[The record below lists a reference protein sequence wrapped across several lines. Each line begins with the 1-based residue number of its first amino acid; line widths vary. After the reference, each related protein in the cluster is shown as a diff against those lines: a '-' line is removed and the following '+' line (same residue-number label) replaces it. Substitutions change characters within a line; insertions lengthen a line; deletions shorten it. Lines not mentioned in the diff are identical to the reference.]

1 MSSDQS
7 NEMSDDILTVDTAK
21 RAREVITTL
30 AELKNRLIY
39 EGELSEESH
48 ALYNNIEQT
57 LYQAIGEIYGWS
69 IQETTQAQADQ
80 NKDGSQDRDS

>member
-1 MSSDQS
+1 
-7 NEMSDDILTVDTAK
+7 MSDDIDDIVTVDTAK
-21 RAREVITTL
+21 RAREVVTTL
-30 AELKNRLIY
+30 AELKHRLIY

-69 IQETTQAQADQ
+69 TQETTQAQADQ

>member
-7 NEMSDDILTVDTAK
+7 SEMSDDIVTVDTAK

-80 NKDGSQDRDS
+80 NKDGSQGRDS

>member
-1 MSSDQS
+1 
-7 NEMSDDILTVDTAK
+7 MSDNDIVTVDTAK

-30 AELKNRLIY
+30 AELKSRLIY

-80 NKDGSQDRDS
+80 NKDGNQGRDS